1 VNVTAK
7 EKCTRDAVVDMP
19 VERLEAEV
27 RTLAERLAV
36 STYDLLVLVGELD
49 ARGTWAAW
57 GYVTCAA
64 WLADVCDVE
73 AGTARTQLRVA
84 RALREFGALDEA
96 MRAGDVSYAKA
107 RVLTPYLTEASA
119 AELVA
124 IAVDTP
130 AGRLRIAIARWL
142 QRREDAAETDRR
154 HQRDRSVS
162 WRTDPDGMVT
172 ITARLA
178 PADAAAATAVID
190 QHVMR
195 TTDAPAGASLAQQR
209 ADALMAAFSDG
220 GGDIMTEVV
229 VHVRPD
235 GNTLSDGTPISD
247 HAVAGLLPDA
257 FVSLLIHDT
266 HGRPIDASPR
276 RRTPTRRQRRV
287 IDERDPTCRHPGC
300 GARHFLQYDHL
311 ARRADGGATVLD
323 NLWRLCGPHNRARE
337 EHPS

>member
-1 VNVTAK
+1 
-7 EKCTRDAVVDMP
+7 VVEMP

-27 RTLAERLAV
+27 RRLTEQLAV

-64 WLADVCDVE
+64 WLADLCDIE
-73 AGTARTQLRVA
+73 ACTARTQLRVA
-84 RALREFGALDEA
+84 RALREFAALDEA
-96 MRAGDVSYAKA
+96 MRAGDISYAKA
-107 RVLTPYLTEASA
+107 RVLAPYLTEANA

-124 IAVDTP
+124 IATDTP
-130 AGRLRIAIARWL
+130 AGRLGVAIAAWL
-142 QRREDAAETDRR
+142 QRHEDATETDRR
-154 HQRDRSVS
+154 HHRDRALG

-178 PADAAAATAVID
+178 PADAATATAVID
-190 QHVMR
+190 QNVMR
-195 TTDAPAGASLAQQR
+195 RTDAPAGASLAQQR
-209 ADALMAAFSDG
+209 ADALMAAFTDG
-220 GGDIMTEVV
+220 GGDIMAEVV

-247 HAVAGLLPDA
+247 HAVAGLLPEA
-257 FVSLLIHDT
+257 FVSLLIHDAQ
-266 HGRPIDASPR
+266 GRPIDASPR
-276 RRTPTRRQRRV
+276 RKTPTRRQRRV

-311 ARRADGGATVLD
+311 SRRADGGATVLD